1 MDPDGASGGSGE
13 IRVLLRRTLPLVLLP
28 VAVLLVGLV
37 PTSAGTTWTEVAAAF
52 VDVPPTVLSVLGLVW
67 IAGLACNSVA
77 LAASLPGLTVR
88 RALLLS
94 LSGSAVANVLPL
106 GGAAGVGLNYAMTRR
121 WGFSAASFGA
131 YTATTNVFDVAAKLV
146 LAATAGVVL
155 VLDGSAAALH
165 LGAPTAWLLLLP
177 PLLLALVLHPRSA
190 ARLGR
195 GLDRASR
202 GVGAL
207 VRRPVTTRLA
217 GQLPGLAE
225 RTWAVVRTRWG
236 RLTVGT
242 AGYAALLALLFAG
255 CLHVMGVDLTLPLLV
270 AGLAA
275 DRVLTLLPITPGGVG
290 VVEGGTA
297 LVLTVLGAAPEPV
310 VSGVLLYRAF
320 TYFAEIPVGGLSA
333 MVWTLRVRASAPAE
347 GARSPQKPETC
358 GR

>member
-1 MDPDGASGGSGE
+1 M
-13 IRVLLRRTLPLVLLP
+13 
-28 VAVLLVGLV
+28 VAALLVTLV
-37 PTSAGTTWTEVAAAF
+37 PRSAGTTWTQVAAAV
-52 VDVPPTVLSVLGLVW
+52 VDVPPVIVCALGLVW

-77 LAASLPGLTVR
+77 LAASLPGLSVR

-155 VLDGSAAALH
+155 VLDSSTTALH
-165 LGAPTAWLLLLP
+165 LGTPTACLLLLP
-177 PLLLALVLHPRSA
+177 PLLLVSVLHPRSA

-195 GLDRASR
+195 GLDRVSR
-202 GVGAL
+202 LAGDL
-207 VRRPVTTRLA
+207 VHRPVTTRLA
-217 GQLPGLAE
+217 RQLPDLAG
-225 RTWAVVRTRWG
+225 RTWTVVRRRWG

-242 AGYAALLALLFAG
+242 AGYVALLALLFAG
-255 CLHVMGVDLTLPLLV
+255 CLHTMGVDLTLPLLV
-270 AGLAA
+270 AGLAT

-297 LVLTVLGAAPEPV
+297 LVLTALGAAPEPV

-333 MVWTLRVRASAPAE
+333 MVWTLRTRRSTPARDASAPRE
-347 GARSPQKPETC
+347 LETS

>member
-1 MDPDGASGGSGE
+1 VP
-13 IRVLLRRTLPLVLLP
+13 LLLLS
-28 VAVLLVGLV
+28 AAALLVTFTPRSV
-37 PTSAGTTWTEVAAAF
+37 GTTWTEVAAAF
-52 VDVPPTVLSVLGLVW
+52 VDVPPVVVSALGLVW

-131 YTATTNVFDVAAKLV
+131 YTVTTNVFDVAAKLV

-155 VLDGSAAALH
+155 VLDGSTTALH
-165 LGAPTAWLLLLP
+165 LGSSTASLLLLP
-177 PLLLALVLHPRSA
+177 PLLLAAVLHPRSA
-190 ARLGR
+190 ARIGR

-202 GVGAL
+202 LVGDL
-207 VRRPVTTRLA
+207 VRRPVRTRLA
-217 GQLPGLAE
+217 RQLPELAV
-225 RTWAVVRTRWG
+225 RTRTVVRRRWG

-255 CLHVMGVDLTLPLLV
+255 CLHTMGVDLTLPLLV

-297 LVLTVLGAAPEPV
+297 LVLTALGAAPEPV

-320 TYFAEIPVGGLSA
+320 TYFAEIPVGGVSA
-333 MVWTLRVRASAPAE
+333 MVWTLRGRASAPARD
-347 GARSPQKPETC
+347 ASAPRASETS

>member
-1 MDPDGASGGSGE
+1 
-13 IRVLLRRTLPLVLLP
+13 LPLLL
-28 VAVLLVGLV
+28 LLVAALLVTLV
-37 PTSAGTTWTEVAAAF
+37 PKSAGTTWTEVAAAF
-52 VDVPPTVLSVLGLVW
+52 ADVPPLVVSALGLVW

-77 LAASLPGLTVR
+77 LAGSLPGLSVR

-121 WGFSAASFGA
+121 WGFSAASFSA

-155 VLDGSAAALH
+155 VLDGSTTSLH
-165 LGAPTAWLLLLP
+165 LGAPAAWLVLLP
-177 PLLLALVLHPRSA
+177 PLLLASVLHPRLA

-195 GLDRASR
+195 GLDRAT
-202 GVGAL
+202 GLVGDL
-207 VRRPVTTRLA
+207 VRRPVRTGLA
-217 GQLPGLAE
+217 RQLPELA
-225 RTWAVVRTRWG
+225 VRTRTIVRHRWG

-255 CLHVMGVDLTLPLLV
+255 CLHTMGVDLTVPLLV

-297 LVLTVLGAAPEPV
+297 LVMTALGAAPEPV

-333 MVWTLRVRASAPAE
+333 VVWTLRGRTSAAPRRASAP
-347 GARSPQKPETC
+347 GALETS

>member
-1 MDPDGASGGSGE
+1 ME
-13 IRVLLRRTLPLVLLP
+13 IRVLLRRALPLLLISL
-28 VAVLLVGLV
+28 AALLVTLV
-37 PTSAGTTWTEVAAAF
+37 PRSAGTSWAEVASAIVA
-52 VDVPPTVLSVLGLVW
+52 VPPLVVTALGLVW

-146 LAATAGVVL
+146 LAATAAVVL
-155 VLDGSAAALH
+155 MLDGTTAALH
-165 LGAPTAWLLLLP
+165 VGAPTALLLLLP
-177 PLLLALVLHPRSA
+177 PLLFVAVLHPRSA

-195 GLDRASR
+195 ELDGASR
-202 GVGAL
+202 VVGA
-207 VRRPVTTRLA
+207 VVHRPVTTRLA
-217 GQLPGLAE
+217 RQLPELAL
-225 RTWAVVRTRWG
+225 RTRAVVRRRWG
-236 RLTVGT
+236 RLTMGT
-242 AGYAALLALLFAG
+242 AGYVGLLALLFAG
-255 CLHVMGVDLTLPLLV
+255 CLHTMGVDLSLPLLV

-297 LVLTVLGAAPEPV
+297 LVLTALGAAPEPV

-320 TYFAEIPVGGLSA
+320 TYFAEIPVGGVSA
-333 MVWTLRVRASAPAE
+333 MVWTLRGRAAAAHRAAALQPL
-347 GARSPQKPETC
+347 ETS

>member
-1 MDPDGASGGSGE
+1 MPK
-13 IRVLLRRTLPLVLLP
+13 
-28 VAVLLVGLV
+28 
-37 PTSAGTTWTEVAAAF
+37 SAGTTWTEVAAAF
-52 VDVPPTVLSVLGLVW
+52 VEVPPLVVSALGLVW

-121 WGFSAASFGA
+121 WGFSATSFGA
-131 YTATTNVFDVAAKLV
+131 YTATTNVFDIAAKLV

-155 VLDGSAAALH
+155 VLDGSNTALH
-165 LGAPTAWLLLLP
+165 IGAPTAWLLLLP
-177 PLLLALVLHPRSA
+177 PLLLASVLHPPA
-190 ARLGR
+190 AGHLGR

-202 GVGAL
+202 LVGDL
-207 VRRPVTTRLA
+207 VHRPVTTHLA
-217 GQLPGLAE
+217 RQLPELAV
-225 RTWAVVRTRWG
+225 RTWTVVRRRWG

-242 AGYAALLALLFAG
+242 AGYLALLALLFAG
-255 CLHVMGVDLTLPLLV
+255 CLHTMGVDLTLPSLV

-297 LVLTVLGAAPEPV
+297 LVLTALGAAPEPV

-333 MVWTLRVRASAPAE
+333 MVWTLRGRMSASARNASGSRE
-347 GARSPQKPETC
+347 LETGGA
-358 GR
+358 

>member
-1 MDPDGASGGSGE
+1 M
-13 IRVLLRRTLPLVLLP
+13 RVRARRAAPLVLLP
-28 VAVLLVGLV
+28 LAALLVVMV
-37 PTSAGTTWTEVAAAF
+37 PRAAGTSWTGVVAALGA
-52 VDVPPTVLSVLGLVW
+52 VPPLVMTVLAGIW

-94 LSGSAVANVLPL
+94 LSGSAAANVLPL

-121 WGFSAASFGA
+121 WGFSAASFSA

-155 VLDGSAAALH
+155 VLDGSTTAVH
-165 LGAPTAWLLLLP
+165 IGAPTAGLLMLP
-177 PLLLALVLHPRSA
+177 PLSLALLLHPRWA
-190 ARLGR
+190 ALVGRGADGATRRVGHLVGRPVSTHLGR
-195 GLDRASR
+195 
-202 GVGAL
+202 
-207 VRRPVTTRLA
+207 
-217 GQLPGLAE
+217 QLPGLAA
-225 RTWAVVRTRWG
+225 RTRGVIRQRWG

-242 AGYAALLALLFAG
+242 AGYVALLALLFAG
-255 CLHVMGVDLTLPLLV
+255 CLHAVGVDLTLPLLV
-270 AGLAA
+270 TGLAA

-297 LVLTVLGAAPEPV
+297 LVLTALGAAPEPV

-320 TYFAEIPVGGLSA
+320 TYFAEIPVGGVSA
-333 MVWTLRVRASAPAE
+333 ALWTLRGRLLPPAREAVAVPSAE
-347 GARSPQKPETC
+347 VH

>member
-1 MDPDGASGGSGE
+1 
-13 IRVLLRRTLPLVLLP
+13 VLLLS
-28 VAVLLVGLV
+28 VAALLVGLV
-37 PTSAGTTWTEVAAAF
+37 PTSAGTTWAEVAAAF
-52 VDVPPTVLSVLGLVW
+52 VDVPPVVLSALGLVW

-146 LAATAGVVL
+146 LAATAGLVL
-155 VLDGSAAALH
+155 VLDGSTTALH
-165 LGAPTAWLLLLP
+165 GGLTTAWLLLLP
-177 PLLLALVLHPRSA
+177 PLLLASVLHPRLA

-195 GLDRASR
+195 GLDRASSLI
-202 GVGAL
+202 GDLVG
-207 VRRPVTTRLA
+207 RPVTTHLA
-217 GQLPGLAE
+217 RQLPELAV
-225 RTWAVVRTRWG
+225 RTWTVVRQGWG

-255 CLHVMGVDLTLPLLV
+255 CLHTMGVDLTLPLLV

-333 MVWTLRVRASAPAE
+333 MVWTLRGHTSTPAHGACAPRELDA
-347 GARSPQKPETC
+347 C